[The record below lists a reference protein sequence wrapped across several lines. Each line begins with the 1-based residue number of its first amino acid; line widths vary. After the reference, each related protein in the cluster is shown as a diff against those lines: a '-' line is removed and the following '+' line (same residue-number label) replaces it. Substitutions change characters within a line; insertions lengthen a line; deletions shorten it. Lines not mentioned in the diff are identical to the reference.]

1 MARKPSFLQKF
12 MANFRQ
18 ILPPFAAWFS
28 SVFADVVAP
37 GDDSGKHQEL
47 AQVAV
52 YLTVLVWAIVHALLA
67 LELYTMKQNIV
78 PVYTY
83 FLT

>member
-1 MARKPSFLQKF
+1 

-52 YLTVLVWAIVHALLA
+52 Y
-67 LELYTMKQNIV
+67 
-78 PVYTY
+78 
-83 FLT
+83 